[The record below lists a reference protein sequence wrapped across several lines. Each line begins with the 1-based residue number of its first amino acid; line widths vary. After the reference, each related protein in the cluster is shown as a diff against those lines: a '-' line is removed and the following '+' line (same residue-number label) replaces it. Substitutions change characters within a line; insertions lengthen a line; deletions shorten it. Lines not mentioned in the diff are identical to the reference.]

1 MNPEEARALSGL
13 IREIHGKFSLT
24 VMLIEHHM
32 DVVMRLCS
40 RILVMNFGA
49 VIAQGR
55 PEEVR
60 RDERVLSAYLGRRA

>member
-1 MNPEEARALSGL
+1 MNPEEARASSGL
-13 IREIHGKFSLT
+13 IREIHGKFFST

-32 DVVMRLCS
+32 DVVMRLYS

>member
-1 MNPEEARALSGL
+1 
-13 IREIHGKFSLT
+13 
-24 VMLIEHHM
+24 M
-32 DVVMRLCS
+32 DVLMRLCS